1 MLHDLHEK
9 SSVLFLLALIM
20 GIGVCEHILGIGLQA
35 NIGPHIEILQVLQG
49 SLELVSEEISIDL
62 YPAVDLYLKRFDEI
76 PKIYLNPGL
85 LDWGLDLGDL
95 YLDLL

>member
-1 MLHDLHEK
+1 
-9 SSVLFLLALIM
+9 
-20 GIGVCEHILGIGLQA
+20 
-35 NIGPHIEILQVLQG
+35 
-49 SLELVSEEISIDL
+49 VSEEISIDL